1 MGYDRDEYDRDCT
14 VCGTNYVYRVS
25 YDHDSFNYSYSHE
38 YECPTCG
45 KGLYVEEY
53 KTELDKLKSQLKI
66 LIENR
71 ENYYSK
77 IINDENELVDKVTS
91 VLKTMPSNRL
101 CKARVQ
107 DDKLVED
114 DRYYYRLI
122 SCYKTKFGL
131 KKDTVYQSLV
141 DSNLYDKSITA
152 FKKEYR
158 GKDAIEVFLNFYGL
172 TSEDYSKYL
181 SLNIDS
187 LYRTETYKN
196 QYYNLVERIEKV
208 EKDYEEGL
216 NAYNKYHKKE

>member
-1 MGYDRDEYDRDCT
+1 M
-14 VCGTNYVYRVS
+14 
-25 YDHDSFNYSYSHE
+25 
-38 YECPTCG
+38 
-45 KGLYVEEY
+45 
-53 KTELDKLKSQLKI
+53 
-66 LIENR
+66 
-71 ENYYSK
+71 
-77 IINDENELVDKVTS
+77 
-91 VLKTMPSNRL
+91 
-101 CKARVQ
+101 
-107 DDKLVED
+107 
-114 DRYYYRLI
+114 
-122 SCYKTKFGL
+122 

-181 SLNIDS
+181 SLNSDS

-216 NAYNKYHKKE
+216 NAYNK